1 MSLVRSHRW
10 LKARPGVEHESPNR
24 GYLSIKQAAQ
34 VTKNSDHKMYSW
46 IVVKMLLISFK
57 CYKCITGAHCL
68 PAHFS
73 QNK

>member
-1 MSLVRSHRW
+1 MV
-10 LKARPGVEHESPNR
+10 KGPPGVEHESPNR
-24 GYLSIKQAAQ
+24 GLSQHQKQAAQ

-57 CYKCITGAHCL
+57 CYKCNTGAHCL